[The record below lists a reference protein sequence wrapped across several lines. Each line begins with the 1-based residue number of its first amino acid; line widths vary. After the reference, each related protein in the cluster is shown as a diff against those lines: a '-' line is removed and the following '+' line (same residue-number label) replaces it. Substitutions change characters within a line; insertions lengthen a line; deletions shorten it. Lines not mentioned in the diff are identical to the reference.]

1 MKNLIILVVSIIL
14 IGGGFYYLNRT
25 VGERQVVDAP
35 LEADSLAGVWQSIE
49 DPNFVRTIYENGGYS
64 DLYEGEE
71 VSNGPWVTFM
81 TDAAPAEFPYPLE
94 EDVMYLELMDEEGSL
109 YFKVVEKTEE
119 KLTLIYLDR
128 GGVLEF
134 IRVEQ

>member
-14 IGGGFYYLNRT
+14 IGGGFYYLNKI
-25 VGERQVVDAP
+25 VEERQVVDAP

-71 VSNGPWVTFM
+71 VSNGPWVTFLG
-81 TDAAPAEFPYPLE
+81 DASLVDFPYSI
-94 EDVMYLELMDEEGSL
+94 EDGAMYLELMDEEGSL

-134 IRVEQ
+134 TRVEQ